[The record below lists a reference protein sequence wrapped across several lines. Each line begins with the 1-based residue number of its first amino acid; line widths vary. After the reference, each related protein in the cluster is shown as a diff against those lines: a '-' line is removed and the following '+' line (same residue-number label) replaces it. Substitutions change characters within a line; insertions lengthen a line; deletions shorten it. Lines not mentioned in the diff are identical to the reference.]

1 MSSIVGLAT
10 RVHCTWVLRGCDSEV
25 QVSVQRV
32 YIHIF
37 TGRITANT

>member
-10 RVHCTWVLRGCDSEV
+10 RVYCTWALRGYNSEV
-25 QVSVQRV
+25 QVSIQRV